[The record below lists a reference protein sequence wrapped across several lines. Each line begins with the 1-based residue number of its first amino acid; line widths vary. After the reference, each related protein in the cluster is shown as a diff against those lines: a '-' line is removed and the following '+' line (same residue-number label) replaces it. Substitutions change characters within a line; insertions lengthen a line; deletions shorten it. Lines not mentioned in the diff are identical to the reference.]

1 MRFLM
6 NVVHDSTEPASDDEM
21 AAIDAFNVV
30 IEASGQRVMAAGL
43 AAPSDSAVVDARG
56 ARSSVT
62 TGPAVESDE
71 FVVGFWVIEAAD
83 RDAAMMLAAEAS
95 QACHRKIELRAFL

>member
-6 NVVHDSTEPASDDEM
+6 NVVHDSTEPATEDEM

-43 AAPSDSAVVDARG
+43 AAPSNSAVVDARG

-62 TGPAVESDE
+62 HGPAVEADD
-71 FVVGFWVIEAAD
+71 FVVGFWVIDAPD
-83 RDAAMMLAAEAS
+83 KDAAMLLAAEAS
-95 QACHRKIELRAFL
+95 QACHRRIELRAFL